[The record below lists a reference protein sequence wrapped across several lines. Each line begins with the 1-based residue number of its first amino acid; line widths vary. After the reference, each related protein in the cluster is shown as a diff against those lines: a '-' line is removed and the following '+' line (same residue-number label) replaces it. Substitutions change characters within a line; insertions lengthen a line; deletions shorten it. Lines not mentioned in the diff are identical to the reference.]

1 MTTTTTTTNP
11 NGGDPSSTATALKD
25 ANAQLQSLNRVSH
38 KLAMVDNAQK
48 LQTVLD
54 KLLPRLL
61 QRIGDNNQARLE
73 LKSKLQSAL
82 TSTHGN
88 SSGNSSGNGNSN
100 STDAN
105 TNHNLQLESVLSK
118 IHAKLV
124 EMLSHVMKRV
134 RDDPECRL
142 TNARGILDLLLV
154 VVESDGESNGN
165 TATVVDRHKT
175 RTRTSAREHVDPFCC
190 NLSLAFLGLAVPRC
204 TLPELEGLL
213 PGLLVLH
220 HSRETRARS
229 QVATATAI
237 ATAAVRNQWH
247 QVSHL
252 LLRTLERIVE
262 CDETSGNHASN
273 RRKKMPAMAAA
284 AGTNLTKTSTKT
296 TNTPSH
302 KRIKTDNR
310 HRSGQPVTAVA
321 EGELLPR
328 LSGLDEAR
336 WLLSCDDGDDDEP
349 QNVPKTENENGE
361 KTENDPPLFS
371 IADATYGLV
380 LDALLYQTQ
389 VGNVPPPGMSSS
401 GWERLKSGH
410 SSTEKNWEAE
420 MAPPRRLATLKH
432 RLLEWIAPHRR
443 FGLFLGNV
451 RVNVGDTTSGALAM
465 GLSRTVALL
474 VTAAGD
480 PMKGVA
486 ETAKQYLKQYLD
498 THRDTGGEA
507 LGDSPALSRE
517 VLSLCVGGINAESVL
532 SSSSSSSSSTGRVVT
547 VRMLGIRNGG
557 VSFRR
562 RQVSDSHFA
571 ELASA
576 ATKAM
581 DDLPE
586 IHVSPVGK
594 LAVLASDKML
604 SRMGNSLGL
613 GSVRGKPY
621 VAAAELLNGL
631 VIKLE
636 KRRVRSSSSSSSSGS
651 YSTDFGIEAR
661 ILVLAARI
669 LAPVAVAPTAASV
682 PIGEASVAVRD
693 SVYGTVSLLCRS
705 SSGFARDG
713 FLCLLAAGDTTRAT
727 SVTTDLLQ
735 LLFRCLGNEIDKLR
749 PRATA
754 ALDALLESCK
764 RVVDRRNG
772 VEQSAGQRYAQSPAA
787 ASANPWGSASAN
799 PWGSP
804 PATPARQE
812 QNEIASAAVSA
823 AVSAAATATTLSP
836 SAIATQLGR
845 SVLPI
850 LWVAS
855 QASQPRQS
863 RVAAARWSS
872 DLLLELDVI
881 RGTHI
886 LSFLAGDSDVTAAS
900 IAREGLGLEGSKSA
914 AATSLAAAATTTTTT
929 APIADFEDLVRVLVT
944 EDDPKGSSALGSSL
958 QPSFWDFS
966 PNGKAVAIRCMLR
979 SYLDDFSG
987 GEDGLGVFVEV
998 LTKCLA
1004 WKELGGSDDVLD
1016 ASSEA
1021 LSVCTASR
1029 TARSM
1034 ILSSSLPLDANGLRD
1049 KILSTT
1055 SAKAKRLLADAFGNL
1070 MADTEL
1076 FGPHWIGAL
1085 TEALALSSRHLA
1097 VQPFK
1102 PTSDL
1107 QGAALLGGISVRLV
1121 RLHPT
1126 IASDAAT
1133 CETACNLWKRLGSA
1147 LSHKDDLIGNVFCDA
1162 IALSCSGAGAGGSA
1176 PALYERLQ
1184 PGMTSLLT
1192 SIAIAL
1198 NKFGHGDC
1206 VNAPRVL
1213 KLIDPTGLAL
1223 GASSGVPEQSDCV
1236 SALFRLL
1243 GSDAFRKDEEIGLA
1257 IGEALALYAEAYAA
1271 VDADSS
1277 SSTDTEDWPLTM
1289 DEAFAKSLSPPG
1301 KVIFTLLRTAKSTS
1315 NNHKRR
1321 ACASA
1326 LLAVVAR
1333 ATRLRVDTNLRKC
1346 LQRTLHEIQDCFLF
1360 LLVDA
1365 KSNQMSRESCCLG
1378 LAACNKLVVASQSDE
1393 LKSRLLRSF
1402 GTTTNHGGSAMQE
1415 TSEQAAQRRRAEGA
1429 GNAGDSA
1436 ETAGSGVDVGGAGGV
1451 SEAAL
1456 GAYREMASAAVASG
1470 RPDILYS
1477 MLILSVSHPIWFST
1491 EKRRDSYGPSSLQG
1505 NNFNNEEVK
1514 IALRPFLSK
1523 LLPRILRA
1531 SYDPN
1536 KRTREQMETLWVG
1549 LTGGGEEGR
1558 KAITENLRP
1567 TMDALVE
1574 ETSSKFWRARVGAC
1588 GALGQIC
1595 VGRSWAD
1602 LGGGPA
1608 ILDENYDLV
1617 ISKTSSDSTQAG
1629 IRLLRLWR
1637 AVIRALDDVRITV
1650 RESGESLGRSVRSL
1664 TIFLC
1669 NPRLENPD
1677 GSTQHS
1683 AERERDAVSASA
1695 TVLRWLLRN
1704 GLKQQCAEAAGI
1716 CISALIGIID
1726 IAKPAI
1732 LEALLSDVIYAL
1744 LMAMSNLEPAAFSYL
1759 AVRGERGSDEY
1770 ENLARLRIQVS
1781 QNSPL
1786 ATALRKCIDL
1796 VPRARSL
1803 KYQEA
1808 VVPALESAI
1817 SKSSGMAT
1825 RTAAAECVI
1834 TLCTTCP
1841 HMFQSSTSSGPL
1853 LRCFFDAV
1861 YRERGGKAAQDKMN
1875 SAFGGL
1881 SALCPGPAVR
1891 QLASVATDRYKE
1903 AHGNNDDPATRHASA
1918 LVLRSIA
1925 VKASQQFSNPGNTDV
1940 WCRKVLPMSFLGMRD
1955 IDKATASLWREVW
1968 EDGGAAVD
1976 LGSSNNN
1983 TGNTLEENL
1992 LLGLTKECV
2001 KALEDRSWSR
2011 RVTGAVALAS
2021 LAEKE
2026 ILAPPPRRLNG
2037 TYSGSEQARAR
2048 KRANASRIGLFSLV
2062 QLVARNRIWTGKHEV
2077 VRAAI
2082 QVLRAWIPV
2091 AVAEEAK
2098 GLLGDLVLR
2107 PVIFGDSTFDK
2118 DLFVGDAF
2126 FLKKV
2131 KENNA
2136 ISDESD
2142 CEDDSI
2148 PSAEPC
2154 STTEIPPLAIPGI
2167 CRLLLMQ
2174 SFPSKNSLRS
2184 VATEEV
2190 LPYRSSVLQ
2199 TLEMLLEA
2207 LPDTDDGSKFRQSIV
2222 SYLTPKLWDVFR
2234 HTTSNQSSPTES
2246 PLIVARSIHC
2256 FSSSLW
2262 PGMELTQVENI
2273 SEMDSSVLS
2282 QTFLFH
2288 VDFTKQSAWTV
2299 REAAAK
2305 GASRLARCADF
2316 QTLQRRQAVST
2327 LVEIAGIAL
2336 KDRRFWKVR
2345 FGGLEILQSLVLRV
2359 GDGSQAGAGHGL
2371 STTMQ
2376 EKQMVLETVLPY
2388 KENIQALAKRSLN
2401 DSEAKVTAL
2410 STNILGVLSTWP

>member
-1 MTTTTTTTNP
+1 MLLGPTRSGYSSTGHEVMSRGGWRVQSQRANSVEE
-11 NGGDPSSTATALKD
+11 NGGGGGVNDEALPAVLPVSKNNLFRNGVDSTTSRTVD
-25 ANAQLQSLNRVSH
+25 ANSQLQSLNRVSH
-38 KLAMVDNAQK
+38 RLAMVDNAQR
-48 LQTVLD
+48 LQMVLD

-61 QRIGDNNQARLE
+61 ERIGDNNQARL
-73 LKSKLQSAL
+73 KARQQ
-82 TSTHGN
+82 G
-88 SSGNSSGNGNSN
+88 GNSN
-100 STDAN
+100 S
-105 TNHNLQLESVLSK
+105 NHHAQLGSVLAK

-124 EMLSHVMKRV
+124 EMLSHAMKRV
-134 RDDPECRL
+134 RDDASCRL
-142 TNARGILDLLLV
+142 TNAGGILDLLLTRD
-154 VVESDGESNGN
+154 DGGHPL
-165 TATVVDRHKT
+165 AAKDDI
-175 RTRTSAREHVDPFCC
+175 DPFSL
-190 NLSLAFLGLAVPRC
+190 NLSLAFLALAVPRC
-204 TLPELEGLL
+204 TLPELETLL

-220 HSRETRARS
+220 ACCERSARA
-229 QVATATAI
+229 ATANAN
-237 ATAAVRNQWH
+237 ANASAKNKWH

-262 CDETSGNHASN
+262 HDESPP
-273 RRKKMPAMAAA
+273 KFAAA
-284 AGTNLTKTSTKT
+284 ASTATARTSQA
-296 TNTPSH
+296 PSH
-302 KRIKTDNR
+302 KRIKTDNKNAND
-310 HRSGQPVTAVA
+310 QTNTNTNTNTT
-321 EGELLPR
+321 
-328 LSGLDEAR
+328 
-336 WLLSCDDGDDDEP
+336 GDDQEMTKKASHRCRDW
-349 QNVPKTENENGE
+349 KKRDGCCRGRRRRTS
-361 KTENDPPLFS
+361 TFS
-371 IADATYGLV
+371 IANATYGLI

-389 VGNVPPPGMSSS
+389 VGTVPPSGMSSS

-410 SSTEKNWEAE
+410 SSIEKDWAAE
-420 MAPPRRLATLKH
+420 MAPPRRLATFKH

-443 FGLFLGNV
+443 FGLFLG
-451 RVNVGDTTSGALAM
+451 TTNHNLGR
-465 GLSRTVALL
+465 SRTVALL

-480 PMKGVA
+480 PMKGVS
-486 ETAKQYLKQYLD
+486 ETAQQYLKQYFD
-498 THRDTGGEA
+498 SQRETGGF
-507 LGDSPALSRE
+507 GDSVALIQE
-517 VLSLCVGGINAESVL
+517 LLSLCVGGINAESVI
-532 SSSSSSSSSTGRVVT
+532 SSGGSRSGGHRIRIKT
-547 VRMLGIRNGG
+547 LGIRTGD

-562 RQVSDSHFA
+562 RQAADSHFA
-571 ELASA
+571 ELAGA
-576 ATKAM
+576 ATKALE
-581 DDLPE
+581 DLPE
-586 IHVSPVGK
+586 DNQHDIDAVGK
-594 LAVLASDKML
+594 LSVLASDKML
-604 SRMGNSLGL
+604 SKMGNALGL
-613 GSVRGKPY
+613 GLTRGKPY

-631 VIKLE
+631 VVRLE
-636 KRRVRSSSSSSSSGS
+636 KHRVHSGS
-651 YSTDFGIEAR
+651 AATEPTAPATDYWLEAR

-669 LAPVAVAPTAASV
+669 LAPVAVAPASV
-682 PIGEASVAVRD
+682 SAQVGEASVAVRD
-693 SVYGTVSLLCRS
+693 SVYGTVSVLCRS
-705 SSGFARDG
+705 VFAKER
-713 FLCLLAAGDTTRAT
+713 FPCLMAAGNTEAT
-727 SVTTDLLQ
+727 SVSTDLLQ
-735 LLFRCLGNEIDKLR
+735 LLFRCVGNETDKLR

-754 ALDALLESCK
+754 ALDALLVSCK
-764 RVVDRRNG
+764 RVVDGRDNWKR
-772 VEQSAGQRYAQSPAA
+772 AQHALSLVA
-787 ASANPWGSASAN
+787 ASHN

-804 PATPARQE
+804 AETPADSGQE
-812 QNEIASAAVSA
+812 EKTMA
-823 AVSAAATATTLSP
+823 LSP
-836 SAIATQLGR
+836 VAIANQLGR
-845 SVLPI
+845 SLLPI
-850 LWVAS
+850 LWAAS
-855 QASQPRQS
+855 HASQPRQS

-872 DLLLELDVI
+872 DLLLELDVTN
-881 RGTHI
+881 GTHI
-886 LSFLAGDSDVTAAS
+886 LSFLAGDTDVTASS
-900 IAREGLGLEGSKSA
+900 IAREGLGLEGSKSSA
-914 AATSLAAAATTTTTT
+914 AAT
-929 APIADFEDLVRVLVT
+929 IADFEDLVRVLVS
-944 EDDPKGSSALGSSL
+944 EDEHEPKPSTSGL

-966 PNGKAVAIRCMLR
+966 PNGKAVAIRCLLR

-987 GEDGLGVFVEV
+987 GENGLGVFMVV

-1004 WKELGGSDDVLD
+1004 WKELGANDDVLD

-1021 LSVCTASR
+1021 LAVCMTSR
-1029 TARSM
+1029 VARSM
-1034 ILSSSLPLDANGLRD
+1034 IHSSSLPLDFAGLRD

-1055 SAKAKRLLADAFGNL
+1055 SAKAKRFLANAFGNL
-1070 MADTEL
+1070 MADTSL
-1076 FGPHWIGAL
+1076 FGSNWIDAL
-1085 TEALALSSRHLA
+1085 AEALSLSSRHLA
-1097 VQPFK
+1097 VEPFK
-1102 PTSDL
+1102 PSSDV

-1121 RLHPT
+1121 RLNPT
-1126 IASDAAT
+1126 LTNPET
-1133 CETACNLWKRLGSA
+1133 CDTACNLWKRLGSA
-1147 LSHKDDLIGNVFCDA
+1147 LTHTDDMIGNVFCDA
-1162 IALSCSGAGAGGSA
+1162 IALSCSGENS
-1176 PALYERLQ
+1176 PKFDERLK
-1184 PGMTSLLT
+1184 PGMESLLT
-1192 SIAIAL
+1192 NIAIAL

-1206 VNAPRVL
+1206 VNAPRLL

-1223 GASSGVPEQSDCV
+1223 GASSGVTERSDCV
-1236 SALFRLL
+1236 RALFRLL
-1243 GSDAFRKDEEIGLA
+1243 GSDAFRKDEEIGLT
-1257 IGEALALYAEAYAA
+1257 IGEALALYAEVRNANET
-1271 VDADSS
+1271 DSGPVIE
-1277 SSTDTEDWPLTM
+1277 TENWPLDM
-1289 DEAFAKSLSPPG
+1289 DEAFAKSLSPAS
-1301 KVIFTLLRTAKSTS
+1301 KVVFTLLRTAKSTS

-1333 ATRLRVDTNLRKC
+1333 GTRLDVRASLRKC
-1346 LQRTLHEIQDCFLF
+1346 LQQTLHEIQDCFLF

-1365 KSNQMSRESCCLG
+1365 KSNQISRESCCLG

-1393 LKSRLLRSF
+1393 LKGRLLRSF

-1415 TSEQAAQRRRAEGA
+1415 TAEQAAQRRRAEGA
-1429 GNAGDSA
+1429 SDNGNS
-1436 ETAGSGVDVGGAGGV
+1436 ETVGSGVDVGGAGGV

-1491 EKRRDSYGPSSLQG
+1491 QKRRDTYGPSSLQG
-1505 NNFNNEEVK
+1505 DNSNNEEVK
-1514 IALRPFLSK
+1514 VALRPFLSK

-1617 ISKTSSDSTQAG
+1617 ISRTSSDSTQAG

-1637 AVIRALDDVRITV
+1637 AVIRALDDVRIPV

-1669 NPRLENPD
+1669 NPRVENTD
-1677 GSTQHS
+1677 GSTRHC

-1695 TVLRWLLRN
+1695 TILRWLLRH

-1744 LMAMSNLEPAAFSYL
+1744 LLAMSNLEPAAFSYL

-1770 ENLARLRIQVS
+1770 ENLARLRIQAS
-1781 QNSPL
+1781 QSSPL

-1796 VPRARSL
+1796 VPKSRSL

-1817 SKSSGMAT
+1817 RKSSGMAT

-1841 HMFQSSTSSGPL
+1841 HMFQSSSSSSSL

-1881 SALCPGPAVR
+1881 SALCPGAAVR
-1891 QLASVATDRYKE
+1891 QLASTATDRYKE
-1903 AHGNNDDPATRHASA
+1903 AHGNNDDPATRHSSA

-1940 WCRKVLPMSFLGMRD
+1940 WCRKVLPISFLGMRD
-1955 IDKATASLWREVW
+1955 SDKSTASLWTEVW
-1968 EDGGAAVD
+1968 EDGGSAVD
-1976 LGSSNNN
+1976 LSSSNND

-1992 LLGLTKECV
+1992 LLALTKECV

-2026 ILAPPPRRLNG
+2026 ILAPPPRRVNG
-2037 TYSGSEQARAR
+2037 TYSRVEQARAK
-2048 KRANASRIGLFSLV
+2048 KRANASRIGLSSLV
-2062 QLVARNRIWTGKHEV
+2062 QLVGRNRIWTGKHEV

-2082 QVLRAWIPV
+2082 QLLKVWIPL
-2091 AVAEEAK
+2091 AVPEEAH
-2098 GLLGDLVLR
+2098 GVLGDRGLR
-2107 PVIFGDSTFDK
+2107 PVVFGDSASDK
-2118 DLFVGDAF
+2118 DLFLGDAF
-2126 FLKKV
+2126 FLKEV
-2131 KENNA
+2131 KESNTV
-2136 ISDESD
+2136 SDESD
-2142 CEDDSI
+2142 CEDDDI
-2148 PSAEPC
+2148 PSGETL
-2154 STTEIPPLAIPGI
+2154 STTEIPPLVIPGI
-2167 CRLLLMQ
+2167 CRLLLTQ
-2174 SFPSKNSLRS
+2174 SFPSKHSLRS

-2190 LPYRSSVLQ
+2190 LPYRSNVLKS
-2199 TLEMLLEA
+2199 LEELLA
-2207 LPDTDDGSKFRQSIV
+2207 SLPNSDDESQFRQRIV
-2222 SYLTPKLWDVFR
+2222 SSLAPKLWNVFR
-2234 HTTSNQSSPTES
+2234 HTTGDQSSSEES

-2256 FSSSLW
+2256 FGSSLW
-2262 PGMELTQVENI
+2262 PGMEFAQVEKA
-2273 SEMDSSVLS
+2273 SAMDSAVLS

-2305 GASRLARCADF
+2305 GAARLARCADF
-2316 QTLQRRQAVST
+2316 EILQRRRAVST
-2327 LVEIAGIAL
+2327 LVDIAGIAL

-2345 FGGLEILQSLVLRV
+2345 FGGLEILQSLVFRV
-2359 GDGSQAGAGHGL
+2359 GDGSRAGDGL
-2371 STTMQ
+2371 ATTVQ
-2376 EKQMVLETVLPY
+2376 EKQLVLETVLPY
-2388 KENIQALAKRSLN
+2388 KESIQALAKRSLN

-2410 STNILGVLSTWP
+2410 STNILGILSTWP